1 MSIKDEI
8 QHPGVIES
16 VSEDKIEVNILAQ
29 SACSSCHAKGMCS
42 VSEMENKI
50 IEVNRTP
57 DFNYKVG
64 DQVTVYMRK
73 SLGPKAVLLGYFY
86 PFLIVLLTLIVLI
99 SVTGNEGLSALIAFL
114 LLVPYYFILYKM
126 KDKLSKTFEFKIK

>member
-16 VSEDKIEVNILAQ
+16 VSKDKIEVNILAQ

-57 DFNYKVG
+57 DFDYKVG

-126 KDKLSKTFEFKIK
+126 KDKLSKTFEFKIR